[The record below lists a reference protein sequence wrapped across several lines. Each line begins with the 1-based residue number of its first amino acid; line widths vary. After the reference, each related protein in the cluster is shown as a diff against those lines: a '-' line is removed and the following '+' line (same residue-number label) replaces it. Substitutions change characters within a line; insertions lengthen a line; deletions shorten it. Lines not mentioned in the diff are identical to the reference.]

1 MCEWCE
7 SQYDGEVYHF
17 QEKGPGKML
26 IYNGDILGVELE
38 DGTIISWTT
47 INYCPN
53 CGRDLL
59 E

>member
-38 DGTIISWTT
+38 DGTIISWAT
-47 INYCPN
+47 IN
-53 CGRDLL
+53 
-59 E
+59 